1 MGTRVQGA
9 PGEDLGFPGPKN
21 KSRFP
26 NALGNLFSVCIYV
39 FYLCFLSA
47 MVEYWS
53 LELRR

>member
-26 NALGNLFSVCIYV
+26 NALGNLF
-39 FYLCFLSA
+39 LCLFVS
-47 MVEYWS
+47 MFSICNGGV
-53 LELRR
+53 LEPRATKVT